1 MTNYKPIL
9 VKALQENHLEPGDT
23 QITQLCHYL
32 TLLQTWNQVFN
43 LTTITDPKDMVYL
56 HLIDSLMI
64 APYLL
69 GKRLLDVGS
78 GGGLPGIPLA
88 ILDPTR
94 QWVLLDKVGKKTRF
108 LTQVVAELQLTNV
121 QVQHSNS
128 HDFHPEHCFDSILS
142 RAFGTIRHFIEA
154 TQHLLCQNGKLIAM
168 KGKYPQE
175 ELTDVPSSFKV
186 TSTTRLTIQGI
197 HADRHIVCLQCSSP
211 SEK

>member
-9 VKALQENHLEPGDT
+9 VKALQENHLELSDT

-64 APYLL
+64 APYLQ

-108 LTQVVAELQLTNV
+108 LTQVVAELQLSNV

-142 RAFGTIRHFIEA
+142 RAFGTIRQFIEA
-154 TQHLLCQNGKLIAM
+154 TQHLLCQNGKYIAM
-168 KGKYPQE
+168 KGKYPQD